1 MLNLK
6 QNLNQV
12 KSCETKGVYTDN
24 VKVFVFIVF
33 LKNDISN
40 KYTHIQKKE
49 DDIQQTLLAS
59 LPFITCK

>member
-12 KSCETKGVYTDN
+12 KFCETKGVYTDN